1 MFKRFFFILIALM
14 AVAAMAATSA
24 VTGMFMDLRD
34 GKKYKTVK
42 IGNQTWMAENLNYE
56 TEGSFCYENK
66 PANCKKYGRL
76 YTWNAA
82 LKACPVGWHLPNKTE
97 FEKLIEFVGGEEIA
111 AEKLKAQSS
120 WTYASVGT
128 DDFGFS
134 ALSGGKRDDHE
145 NYYDEGGDAFFW
157 SSTGNDEKD
166 YLAKYMH
173 IYFSNANVYVYDCR
187 KGFSYSV
194 RCIKD

>member
-1 MFKRFFFILIALM
+1 MSKRLVSILIALM
-14 AVAAMAATSA
+14 AVAAVAANSS

-111 AEKLKAQSS
+111 AEKLKDQSG
-120 WTYASVGT
+120 WTYASAGT

-145 NYYDEGGDAFFW
+145 NYYDEGGDAFFGVLQGMTKKII
-157 SSTGNDEKD
+157 SQNICTYISAT
-166 YLAKYMH
+166 LM
-173 IYFSNANVYVYDCR
+173 FM
-187 KGFSYSV
+187 
-194 RCIKD
+194 